1 MHQSVIESASSLD
14 RSVSGIYSAL
24 SELNLQLP
32 RGMRVENSL
41 NTVLFG
47 AGSVLDSLALANL
60 IVILEAKLE
69 TAFGF
74 QIDLTQDDPFS
85 PETGHFQTVQSLVD
99 YVSGLVQLR
108 SKGWNLPTCLAR
120 NLPSLSASTVFK
132 GNTATGEPMDEMT
145 EQDLRGWVLSR
156 GFSELQTRRMI
167 EHTDDAQSITI
178 TLP

>member
-32 RGMRVENSL
+32 RGMRVEKSL

-108 SKGWNLPTCLAR
+108 SK
-120 NLPSLSASTVFK
+120 
-132 GNTATGEPMDEMT
+132 
-145 EQDLRGWVLSR
+145 
-156 GFSELQTRRMI
+156 
-167 EHTDDAQSITI
+167 
-178 TLP
+178 